1 MRLASSPLTHLTPLA
16 AAAALALAS
25 GCLPAFA
32 QPATATEPQ
41 PAPAE
46 PAKDNKTT
54 EPPIDR
60 VEVTGIRA
68 SRQQSLTVKRQAD
81 SLVEV
86 ISAEDLGKLPDKNV
100 ADAIQRVPGVNISSS
115 SGGEGGFAEND
126 RVSIRGLSPS
136 LTQTLVNGHGVASG
150 DWFVLAQTEAV
161 GRSVSYSLLPSE
173 IVGRVVVNKSM
184 TADLPEGGVSGAVD
198 IQTRNP
204 LSFTKPLTIELA
216 AQAVYADLSAKTD
229 PQFNALFNW
238 KNEAGTSGLLFQV
251 FSETRHERRDGQE
264 FLGYSVIDPES
275 AVALAHPDLAGIVYP
290 SLIGSAFFEQKRV
303 RQGGLLDFEFKPTKD
318 LTVDLNG
325 FYSHMAADNYDNNFM
340 AAPQALIDGGVSP
353 TSYRIKNGT
362 LVQATFPTV
371 AYNPD
376 DPFTTPGIVDRI
388 YRPGAAAETYYI
400 DAGAKWRVSDDF
412 KLSGKLGYTHGI
424 GETPGDLGY
433 ESALAGHGMAYQMYG
448 LGKPADVSFPGG
460 DPTDFTKAYPLGA
473 WYSTVKVVDEESYAQ
488 VDGELSM
495 DMGVLD
501 SVKFG
506 LRWNEHKRT
515 LNFPNNGG
523 CGWADGGCG
532 AVPEWHGEQYPG
544 DFGHG
549 LGGGSGFLSNVWH
562 LDGRAVEDFVLG
574 HAAKTTPYWPGELA
588 VNEQVTA
595 GYGMANL
602 EGEQWRANVGVR
614 LASTRQKVDFNEPD
628 GPAPVDSEF
637 GPFTHVV
644 ATKTYFDAL
653 PSANIRFNL
662 NKDLVLRAAVS
673 RTIARAD
680 YSALAGAI
688 TSQDDL
694 THSGTGGNSQ
704 LKPVR
709 SNNYDATVEWYYA
722 PKALLSFGVFY
733 MDMPSY
739 VSFGTSRHLLLNK
752 TTKQLEWYDITSP
765 VNVSASNRG
774 FELSWQQP
782 LWGGFGVQANYTYAD
797 GKEGNGAKLMGSS
810 KNTYNAEA
818 YYENDSFSARVA
830 YTWRSDFLVG
840 LDRSTNEYMAAE
852 ANLAASLNYKI
863 NDTFTVTFDA
873 LNLNNPVLKYYADNK
888 DQPRAF
894 YSNGRQFYLG
904 VRVSL

>member
-1 MRLASSPLTHLTPLA
+1 MKLALSPLTPLA
-16 AAAALALAS
+16 AAALIALA
-25 GCLPAFA
+25 GPAAWA
-32 QPATATEPQ
+32 QEAAAPQAPVEPKKDAAKTE
-41 PAPAE
+41 E
-46 PAKDNKTT
+46 PAAQ
-54 EPPIDR
+54 R

-68 SRQQSLTVKRQAD
+68 SRQQSLSVKRQAD
-81 SLVEV
+81 SVVEV
-86 ISAEDLGKLPDKNV
+86 ISAEDIGKLPDKNV
-100 ADAIQRVPGVNISSS
+100 ADAVQRVPGVNISSS

-136 LTQTLVNGHGVASG
+136 LTQTMVNGHAVGSG

-173 IVGRVVVNKSM
+173 IVSRIVINKSM
-184 TADLPEGGVSGAVD
+184 TADIPEGGVSGAVD
-198 IQTRNP
+198 IQTRSP
-204 LSFTKPLTIELA
+204 LQFKQPLTMELTT
-216 AQAVYADLSAKTD
+216 QAVYADLSKKTD
-229 PQFNALFNW
+229 PQFNALLNW
-238 KNEAGTSGLLFQV
+238 KNDGSTAGVLFQV

-275 AVALAHPDLAGIVYP
+275 AVALAHPDLANVVYP
-290 SLIGSAFFEQKRV
+290 SLIGSAYFEQKRV
-303 RQGGLLDFEFKPTKD
+303 RQGGLFDFEFKPAND
-318 LTVDLNG
+318 LTLDLNG

-340 AAPQALIDGGVSP
+340 AAPQMLIDGGISP
-353 TSYRIKNGT
+353 TSYRVKNGT

-371 AYNPD
+371 AYDPA
-376 DPFTTPGIVDRI
+376 DPFTTPGVVDRI
-388 YRPGAAAETYYI
+388 YRPGAAAETYYV
-400 DAGAKWRVSDDF
+400 DANAKWRVSDSF
-412 KLSGKLGYTHGI
+412 KLAGKFGYTHGI

-433 ESALAGHGMAYQMYG
+433 ESALAGHGMAYTMHG
-448 LGKPADVSFPGG
+448 LSKPGDVSFPGG
-460 DPTDFTKAYPLGA
+460 DPTDFNSAYPLGA

-488 VDGELSM
+488 ADGELAM
-495 DMGVLD
+495 EMGALD
-501 SVKFG
+501 SLKFG
-506 LRWNEHKRT
+506 LRWNQHKRT

-532 AVPEWHGEQYPG
+532 AVPEWNGEQYPD
-544 DFGHG
+544 DFGKG
-549 LGGGSGFLSNVWH
+549 LGGGPGFLSHVWH
-562 LDGRAVEDFVLG
+562 LRGQAVEDFILS

-588 VNEQVTA
+588 VDEQVTA

-602 EGEQWRANVGVR
+602 EGEGWRGNVGVR
-614 LASTRQKVDFNEPD
+614 LVSTRQKVDFNEPD
-628 GPAPVDSEF
+628 GPAPIDSEF

-644 ATKTYFDAL
+644 ESRTYFDAL
-653 PSANIRFNL
+653 PSANVRF
-662 NKDLVLRAAVS
+662 DLSKELVFRAAVS

-694 THSGTGGNSQ
+694 THSGTGGNAK
-704 LKPVR
+704 LEPVR
-709 SNNYDATVEWYYA
+709 SNNYDATLEWYYA
-722 PKALLSFGVFY
+722 PKSLLSFGVFY

-739 VSFGTSRHLLLNK
+739 VSFGTSRHQLLNK

-765 VNVSASNRG
+765 VNVSARNQG
-774 FELSWQQP
+774 FEVSWQQP
-782 LWGGFGVQANYTYAD
+782 LWGGFGMLANYTYAD
-797 GKEGNGAKLMGSS
+797 GKEGNGSKLMGSS

-852 ANLAASLNYKI
+852 ANLAASMNYKI
-863 NDTFTVTFDA
+863 NDRLTVTFDA

-904 VRVSL
+904 LRVSL